1 MRGLW
6 PSNRSSTHLEP
17 TSPLTVSHDETLKSE
32 LAAGILQSL
41 DIDDVRDEVA
51 RKNRWWNRWH
61 QRVAEKRAN
70 VTPEPSD
77 DDMGKVVRIDSD
89 DHIHYHGSVL
99 GKALPWVAAAVLG
112 AGGAGATYL
121 ATRTDKPPI
130 IAPSKP
136 DRDTTI
142 IVEGS

>member
-1 MRGLW
+1 MKGLW

-32 LAAGILQSL
+32 LAAGILQGL

-51 RKNRWWNRWH
+51 RKNRWWNRFH
-61 QRVAEKRAN
+61 QSVAEKQSES
-70 VTPEPSD
+70 EPSKVE
-77 DDMGKVVRIDSD
+77 DDMSKVVRIDSD
-89 DHIHYHGSVL
+89 DHIHYHGSAI

-121 ATRTDKPPI
+121 ATRPDNPPI
-130 IAPSKP
+130 IAPDKP

-142 IVEGS
+142 IVEGH